1 MKEEEVKKVV
11 RENYAKIV
19 KKEGSCCSQASSCC
33 GTSDMAANISKNLGY
48 SDQEL
53 KSVPEGANL
62 GLGCGNPTAL
72 ASLKEGETV
81 LDLGSGA
88 GFDCFLSANKVGKN
102 GKVIGVDM
110 TPAMLDKAR
119 ENAKKAGY
127 ENVEFRLGE
136 IENLPC
142 ADNSIDV
149 IISNCVINLSPQKKR
164 VFSEAFRVLRP
175 GGRLMVSD
183 IVLLGKLPDF
193 IKNSKEAYVGC
204 ISGAEMKDEYLK
216 LIDEAGF
223 LDVKVLDESV
233 FTTDLYSTDHDM
245 NLDELNELGNLIVS
259 VKIVA
264 KKPS

>member
-1 MKEEEVKKVV
+1 MV
-11 RENYAKIV
+11 A
-19 KKEGSCCSQASSCC
+19 
-33 GTSDMAANISKNLGY
+33 DISKNIGY
-48 SDQEL
+48 SDEEL

-72 ASLKEGETV
+72 ALLKEGETV

-88 GFDCFLSANKVGKN
+88 GFDCFLAANKVGEN

-110 TPAMLDKAR
+110 TPVMLDKAR
-119 ENAKKAGY
+119 ENAKKGGY

-142 ADNSIDV
+142 ADNSVDV

-175 GGRLMVSD
+175 GGRLLVSD
-183 IVLLGKLPDF
+183 IVLLGELPDF

-204 ISGAEMKDEYLK
+204 ISGAVMKDEYLGM
-216 LIDEAGF
+216 IDKAGF
-223 LDVKVLDESV
+223 LDVRVLNEAV
-233 FTTDLYSTDHDM
+233 FTTDLYSTDHDPVVC
-245 NLDELNELGNLIVS
+245 ELKDIENLIVS
-259 VKIVA
+259 VKVEG
-264 KKPS
+264 KKPN